1 MKGIRCLILAG
12 GLATRLRP
20 VTETIPKAL
29 VEVAGKPFL
38 DHQLA
43 CFAANG
49 VTDVVLS
56 VGYLGEQIRGF
67 AGDGSRWGLRAQVVE
82 EGKDLRGTAG
92 AIRLALDQGALAD
105 EFAVAYGDSY
115 MPIDF
120 KTVRDSFLASGKPA
134 LMVVLRNEGKWERSN
149 CEVQGSQV
157 VLYDKTPGAAGSE
170 KFHHTDYGISFWKAD
185 EFRARV
191 PAGVKMD
198 LAGVFHDLS
207 REGKLAAYEA
217 PSRFYEMGSPEGLE
231 ELRKLL
237 EKENR

>member
-1 MKGIRCLILAG
+1 MKGIQCLILAG

-20 VTETIPKAL
+20 LTGTIPKAL

-56 VGYLGEQIRGF
+56 IGYLGEQIREF
-67 AGDGSRWGLRAQVVE
+67 IGDGSQWGLRARVVE
-82 EGKDLRGTAG
+82 EGDDLRGTAG
-92 AIRLALDQGALAD
+92 AIRLALDQGALGD

-120 KTVRDSFLASGKPA
+120 REVREAHLASMLPS
-134 LMVVLRNEGKWERSN
+134 LMVVIRNEGKWERSN
-149 CEVQGSQV
+149 CEVAGGRV
-157 VLYDKTPGAAGSE
+157 LLYDKTPDTAASAR
-170 KFHHTDYGISFWKAD
+170 FHHTDYGVSYWNAD

-198 LAGVFHDLS
+198 LARVFHDLS

-237 EKENR
+237 EKEKK